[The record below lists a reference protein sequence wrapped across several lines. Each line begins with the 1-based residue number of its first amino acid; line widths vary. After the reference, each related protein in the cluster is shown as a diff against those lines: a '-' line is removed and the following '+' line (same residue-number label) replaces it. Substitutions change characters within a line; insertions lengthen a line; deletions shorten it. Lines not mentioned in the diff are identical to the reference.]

1 MSKRNEDGNKGK
13 IGRGRRP
20 PLKKKKPVDP
30 THVQIIK
37 CLCLNFQDRIYG
49 PADELNM
56 VSVTVDEKYYKN
68 DTLSKLSESL
78 KSLNSNIATKMVIEK
93 NSSSTENNDENTVT
107 VNVFYGDS
115 EDHVNTIVKNHF
127 NLTEEE
133 LSEDPIIIK

>member
-1 MSKRNEDGNKGK
+1 MSKRVK
-13 IGRGRRP
+13 RP

-30 THVQIIK
+30 AHVQIIK
-37 CLCLNFQDRIYG
+37 CLCLTFQDRIYG

-56 VSVTVDEKYYKN
+56 VSVTVDEKYYN
-68 DTLSKLSESL
+68 DISKLSQTL
-78 KSLNSNIATKMVIEK
+78 KGENLSTLTKIVIEK
-93 NSSSTENNDENTVT
+93 NEESSVT
-107 VNVFYGDS
+107 ISVFYGDS

>member
-1 MSKRNEDGNKGK
+1 MSKRSGDENKK
-13 IGRGRRP
+13 RWKSVKP

-30 THVQIIK
+30 THVKIIK

-93 NSSSTENNDENTVT
+93 NSSNDGNTVT
-107 VNVFYGDS
+107 INVFYGDS